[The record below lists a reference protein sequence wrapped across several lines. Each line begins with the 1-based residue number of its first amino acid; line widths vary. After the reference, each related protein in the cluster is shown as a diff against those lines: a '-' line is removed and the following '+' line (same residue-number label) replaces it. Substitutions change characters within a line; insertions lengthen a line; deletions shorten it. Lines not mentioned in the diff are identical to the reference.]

1 MGWTVQ
7 DVKASSVWEFWQA
20 FQGYVDA
27 NTPKQNGKLSEDDK
41 DRIWQR
47 MQELDAVAPGTLNTQ
62 TYELDGLRLVPAGIV
77 TFEVE

>member
-47 MQELDAVAPGTLNTQ
+47 MQELEAPSDAVLSTQ
-62 TYELDGLRLVPAGIV
+62 TYRLQGARLVADGVV
-77 TFEVE
+77 TFASI